1 MSRSRYR
8 AHPRGCRGLGALE
21 RRPGGRSS
29 PGHRDGGS
37 LTVELVVLTPVLFLF
52 VTAALVFGR
61 ITSSRQQVIE
71 AARAGAETAAIAPA
85 AGDAAWSAQ
94 VDAAVTDAGSGRI
107 CRNQQVTS
115 NLSHFVAGGYVTV
128 TVACQV
134 PLSDLALP
142 GMPGST
148 TVSASATAPVDPY
161 RSIG

>member
-1 MSRSRYR
+1 MSRSRNSVHR
-8 AHPRGCRGLGALE
+8 RGCRGLGAPE
-21 RRPGGRSS
+21 PHPAGRSS
-29 PGHRDGGS
+29 PGCRDSGS
-37 LTVELVVLTPVLFLF
+37 LTVELVVMTPVLVLF

-71 AARAGAETAAIAPA
+71 AARAGAETAATVAA

-107 CRNQQVTS
+107 CRNQRVSS
-115 NLSHFVAGGYVTV
+115 NLSHFFAGGYVTV

-134 PLSDLALP
+134 RLSDLALP